1 MNVGEE
7 AADVKRELG
16 VERGSRRGS
25 PEVSRL
31 DSASLGLTNR
41 DDDPGGR
48 GENAIPLRRRREG
61 KTLMF

>member
-1 MNVGEE
+1 MSSASSAWRE
-7 AADVKRELG
+7 A
-16 VERGSRRGS
+16 SRRGS